1 MGLADNRSIG
11 LLIAPTRWIKP
22 GRSIVRYLWVG
33 LGGAAGTIARY
44 AIGLRVGQTQF
55 PWATL
60 GINISGAFILAMFL
74 TLGLGHLSV
83 AVMAPISVG
92 VLGGYTTFSTFA
104 WESFTL
110 ERNGRPGIALLYI
123 AVSVIG

>member
-1 MGLADNRSIG
+1 M
-11 LLIAPTRWIKP
+11 
-22 GRSIVRYLWVG
+22 RYLWVG

-44 AIGLRVGQTQF
+44 AIGVRVDQSRF

-83 AVMAPISVG
+83 AVMTPISVG

-104 WESFTL
+104 WEGFTL

-123 AVSVIG
+123 AVSVIGGLLAASAGYSLARALR